1 MNGLKILGFD
11 IGISSIGWALVQDGS
26 TRDSREIIDCGVR
39 TFESVG
45 EKHKERGE
53 QRRARRN
60 IARTKSRL
68 NTIKKYLFENFAS
81 AQGNFAD
88 FNEWQK
94 TLFAK
99 KELPNPYAL
108 RIKALSEQIS
118 TDELCQI
125 IIHIVKHRAYN
136 DSGKEYEAE
145 NILETQDE
153 TIQADSKSVKENNKD
168 EKKDKNADT
177 KKLKAA
183 MKENEENAKN
193 SPSII
198 SYLYG
203 ERFKDAIRYA
213 NQKYDELKDQTKK
226 HINSTQGKEQWIEKV
241 ARNSVKMRNK
251 EQDKVKKNGEKVVD
265 KSGKVKTEPTY
276 FNSIPRSAIKAEL
289 QKILDTQ
296 IAKAKQNESY
306 AQKLENLKTELFAE
320 NDNGL
325 GFLQNRP
332 LKSSQNLLGKC
343 SIDMREY
350 RASAFAP
357 SVIEFNLLA
366 KLADLLIYLN
376 GQHKDLDI
384 DYKKTSES
392 AIRALQEKQKLD
404 FSDIRSCIY
413 LKSGESLAQIY
424 EIELLGFNK
433 KETKKDKPKS
443 TKKTQNKASDKLLT
457 QEKNAIFYN
466 PSKKLALLE
475 ATFGKNFWSYQ
486 KDIDKLA
493 GILSVNK
500 RKKDIQK
507 ELNKH
512 KYSHIDDNLKTKALN
527 SLGAGFSGTSAYCL
541 DVIWECLKN
550 MRLGMS
556 EYEATT
562 NYKAILGTDKEYQ
575 KFMEQFSKSLK
586 LPAFDES
593 PNANLNHICAQMR
606 QIINS
611 IFATH
616 GEVAKIRIELL
627 REVGQSEKQKA
638 EITKAQ
644 RENEKFNEV
653 ATKICEEIGL
663 KTTNK
668 DNLTKVKLWIL
679 QNECDIYPSIQKG
692 SQDKF
697 NAKEFYADYK
707 DKPSIDVYDFK
718 KISLQDLCDENAL
731 QIDHIIPKSKVLV
744 DEFTNKVLTFT
755 DNNATKNSQTPYQ
768 WFGDNKAKW
777 EAFKARVEMTNLS
790 KKAKDNLLK
799 QEIDDMKPSRLLND
813 TKTAS
818 VYIKN
823 YLEKYVKFADIPND
837 LQDDEER
844 ESKQIRRIE
853 VVNGRLTSALRH
865 FWGVGKKDRSNHL
878 HHAQDAVI
886 IAFCS
891 SRTIQHFAKFLQTEE
906 DKSQAK
912 LNSEEITKIMKQN
925 ARGRWVFRRP
935 FSGFTNDLA
944 KRIYGDEN
952 SEGIFVTFSKKHKTT
967 GKLHNENPINIK
979 QGVEEALKQN
989 KDEKTKY
996 LKKEDIKELK
1006 KRLKNA
1012 QSEIEQEKTKLGR
1025 MLSGEEYGKIKSKI
1039 EHRIKKQ
1046 FYSEVKARQI
1056 KNNVWIEIR
1065 GHIYEIEGMTRIDIF
1080 YLNDRYYAVPVFITD
1095 KTLSHTAKPEKPDD
1109 CELNDK
1115 DFFFSLHIGDLIEFE
1130 YSDNIKRYGYYRG
1143 FKQSGDV
1150 IIYHHSGYLTLK
1162 EKEENFWNDEQ
1173 VSKDKKTGK
1182 KVTKAIFPQKILK
1195 IHLFKSLKL
1204 CHINALGHRQTLQ
1217 ALEINKGDRVRGKAP
1232 LSKTIGARKAKK

>member
-1 MNGLKILGFD
+1 
-11 IGISSIGWALVQDGS
+11 
-26 TRDSREIIDCGVR
+26 
-39 TFESVG
+39 
-45 EKHKERGE
+45 
-53 QRRARRN
+53 
-60 IARTKSRL
+60 
-68 NTIKKYLFENFAS
+68 
-81 AQGNFAD
+81 
-88 FNEWQK
+88 
-94 TLFAK
+94 
-99 KELPNPYAL
+99 
-108 RIKALSEQIS
+108 
-118 TDELCQI
+118 
-125 IIHIVKHRAYN
+125 
-136 DSGKEYEAE
+136 
-145 NILETQDE
+145 
-153 TIQADSKSVKENNKD
+153 
-168 EKKDKNADT
+168 
-177 KKLKAA
+177 
-183 MKENEENAKN
+183 
-193 SPSII
+193 
-198 SYLYG
+198 
-203 ERFKDAIRYA
+203 
-213 NQKYDELKDQTKK
+213 
-226 HINSTQGKEQWIEKV
+226 
-241 ARNSVKMRNK
+241 MRNK

-265 KSGKVKTEPTY
+265 KSGKVETEPTY

-296 IAKAKQNESY
+296 IAKAKQDESY
-306 AQKLENLKTELFAE
+306 AQKLEKLKTELFAE

-366 KLADLLIYLN
+366 KLANLLIYLN

-392 AIRALQEKQKLD
+392 AIRALQDKQKLD

-413 LKSGESLAQIY
+413 LKSGESLAQTY

-433 KETKKDKPKS
+433 KETKANKPKS
-443 TKKTQNKASDKLLT
+443 TKKTQNKDSDKLLT
-457 QEKNAIFYN
+457 QEKNATFYN

-475 ATFGKNFWSYQ
+475 ATFGKDFWSHQ
-486 KDIDKLA
+486 KDIDKLT

-512 KYSHIDDNLKTKALN
+512 KYSHIDDTLKAKALN

-541 DVIWECLKN
+541 NVIWECLEK
-550 MRLGMS
+550 MRLGKS

-562 NYKAILGTDKEYQ
+562 AYKANLNEDKKYQ
-575 KFMEQFSKSLK
+575 EFMSQAKSLK
-586 LPAFDES
+586 LPAFEET

-606 QIINS
+606 QIANA
-611 IFATH
+611 IFAKH

-627 REVGQSEKQKA
+627 REVGQSEKQKK
-638 EITKAQ
+638 EIQKAQ
-644 RENEKFNEV
+644 DENKKFNEV

-697 NAKEFYADYK
+697 NAKEFCADYK
-707 DKPSIDVYDFK
+707 DKPSIDVYAFK

-755 DNNATKNSQTPYQ
+755 NNNATKTSQTPYQ
-768 WFGDNKAKW
+768 WFGADKAKW
-777 EAFKARVEMTNLS
+777 EAFKVRVEATKLS
-790 KKAKDNLLK
+790 KKAKSNLLK
-799 QEIDDMKPSRLLND
+799 QEIDDIKPSRWLND

-837 LQDDEER
+837 LQDNEER

-853 VVNGRLTSALRH
+853 VINGRLTSMFRYR
-865 FWGVGKKDRSNHL
+865 WINKEYRKKDRSNHL

-891 SRTIQHFAKFLQTEE
+891 SKIIQNFTELLQIQE
-906 DKSQAK
+906 DISQRK
-912 LNSEEITKIMKQN
+912 LNSKEISEMIDSEEKEGK
-925 ARGRWVFRRP
+925 RHYWFKRP
-935 FSGFTNDLA
+935 FSGFATDLA

-952 SEGIFVTFSKKHKTT
+952 SEGIFVTFDKKHRIK

-979 QGVEEALKQN
+979 SGVEEALKQSKN
-989 KDEKTKY
+989 EKTKY

-1012 QSEIEQEKTKLGR
+1012 QSEILLRVEQEKEKLGR

-1039 EHRIKKQ
+1039 EHPIKEQLYK
-1046 FYSEVKARQI
+1046 EVKQRQI
-1056 KNNVWIEIR
+1056 QNNVWIEIR
-1065 GHIYEIEGMTRIDIF
+1065 GHIYEIDGMTRIDIF
-1080 YLNDRYYAVPVFITD
+1080 RLNNRYYAVPVFITD
-1095 KTLSHTAKPEKPDD
+1095 KELSHIAKPDN
-1109 CELNDK
+1109 CELDDK
-1115 DFFFSLHIGDLIEFE
+1115 DFLFSLHIGDLIEFG
-1130 YSDNIKRYGYYRG
+1130 YSDGIKRYGYYRG
-1143 FKQSGDV
+1143 FKQNGQ
-1150 IIYHHSGYLTLK
+1150 IKIYHHSGYLPKQDFWKDKTLENGK
-1162 EKEENFWNDEQ
+1162 EKSQ
-1173 VSKDKKTGK
+1173 
-1182 KVTKAIFPQKILK
+1182 FPQKVIS
-1195 IHLFKSLKL
+1195 ISQFKSLKL
-1204 CHINALGHRQTLQ
+1204 CHINALGHRQTLK
-1217 ALEINKGDRVRGKAP
+1217 ALEIKKGDRVRGKAP
-1232 LSKTIGARKAKK
+1232 LCGTLGKKKIKFDATKKETQ

>member
-11 IGISSIGWALVQDGS
+11 IGISSIGWALVQDGG

-39 TFESVG
+39 TFESVDK
-45 EKHKERGE
+45 KHKERGE

-60 IARTKSRL
+60 VARTKSRL
-68 NTIKKYLFENFAS
+68 NNIKKYLFENFAS
-81 AQGNFAD
+81 AQGDFAD

-94 TLFAK
+94 KLFAK

-108 RIKALSEQIS
+108 RIKALNEQIS

-145 NILETQDE
+145 NILEAQDE
-153 TIQADSKSVKENNKD
+153 TIQADSKSVKEKSNNKD

-183 MKENEENAKN
+183 MKENAINAKN

-226 HINSTQGKEQWIEKV
+226 HINSTQCKEQWIEKV

-296 IAKAKQNESY
+296 IAKAKQDESY

-343 SIDMREY
+343 SIDMREN

-366 KLADLLIYLN
+366 KLANLLIYLN

-413 LKSGESLAQIY
+413 LKSRESLAQTY
-424 EIELLGFNK
+424 EIELLGFNE
-433 KETKKDKPKS
+433 KETKANKPKS
-443 TKKTQNKASDKLLT
+443 TKKTQNKDSDKLLA
-457 QEKNAIFYN
+457 QEKNATFYN

-475 ATFGKNFWSYQ
+475 ATFGKDFWSHQ
-486 KDIDKLA
+486 KDIDKLT

-507 ELNKH
+507 ELDKC
-512 KYSHIDDNLKTKALN
+512 SDIDKNLKQKALD

-541 DVIWECLKN
+541 NVIWECLKN

-562 NYKAILGTDKEYQ
+562 AYKANLNEDRKYQ
-575 KFMEQFSKSLK
+575 EFMSQFTKSLK
-586 LPAFDES
+586 LPTFEET

-606 QIINS
+606 QIANA
-611 IFATH
+611 IFAKH

-627 REVGQSEKQKA
+627 REVGQSEKQKK
-638 EITKAQ
+638 EIQKTQ
-644 RENEKFNEV
+644 DENKKFKEV

-668 DNLTKVKLWIL
+668 DNITKVKLWIL
-679 QNECDIYPSIQKG
+679 QNEYDIYPSIQKG

-697 NAKEFYADYK
+697 NAKEFCADYK
-707 DKPSIDVYDFK
+707 NKPSIDVYDFK
-718 KISLQDLCDENAL
+718 KISLQDLCNENAL

-755 DNNATKNSQTPYQ
+755 NNNATKNSQTPYQ
-768 WFGDNKAKW
+768 WFGADKAKW
-777 EAFKARVEMTNLS
+777 KAFETRVKMTNLS

-799 QEIDDMKPSRLLND
+799 QEIDDIKPSRLLND

-865 FWGVGKKDRSNHL
+865 FWGVGEKDRSNHL

-886 IAFCS
+886 IAFCG
-891 SRTIQHFAKFLQTEE
+891 SRTIQNFAKFLQTEE

-935 FSGFTNDLA
+935 FSGFVTDLT
-944 KRIYGDEN
+944 KRIYGDET

-967 GKLHNENPINIK
+967 GKLHKETPINIK

-1012 QSEIEQEKTKLGR
+1012 QSEILLRVEQEKTKLGR
-1025 MLSGEEYGKIKSKI
+1025 MLSGKEYGKIKSKI
-1039 EHRIKKQ
+1039 EHPIKEQ
-1046 FYSEVKARQI
+1046 FYKEVKQRQI

-1065 GHIYEIEGMTRIDIF
+1065 GHIYEVGNTSRIDIF
-1080 YLNDRYYAVPVFITD
+1080 LVNGKYCAVPVYYKDSKLSSIS
-1095 KTLSHTAKPEKPDD
+1095 KKSTLD
-1109 CELNDK
+1109 DK
-1115 DFFFSLHIGDLIEFE
+1115 DFLFSLYNGDLVEFQ
-1130 YSDNIKRYGYYRG
+1130 YKDGITRYGYYRG
-1143 FKQSGDV
+1143 FEQDGRIK
-1150 IIYHHSGYLTLK
+1150 IKHHSGYLSK
-1162 EKEENFWNDEQ
+1162 MEIEENFWKVAE
-1173 VSKDKKTGK
+1173 SGIGK
-1182 KVTKAIFPQKILK
+1182 EKRLSVAS
-1195 IHLFKSLKL
+1195 FKSLKL
-1204 CHINALGHRQTLQ
+1204 CHINALGHRQTLKV
-1217 ALEINKGDRVRGKAP
+1217 LEMNKGDRVRGKAP
-1232 LSKTIGARKAKK
+1232 LSNTIGARKAKK

>member
-11 IGISSIGWALVQDGS
+11 IGVSSIGWALVQDGS

-39 TFESVG
+39 TFESVDK
-45 EKHKERGE
+45 KHKERGE

-60 IARTKSRL
+60 VARTKSRL
-68 NTIKKYLFENFAS
+68 NNIKKYLFENFAS
-81 AQGNFAD
+81 AQGDFAD

-94 TLFAK
+94 KLFAK

-108 RIKALSEQIS
+108 RIKALNEQIS

-145 NILETQDE
+145 NILEAQDE
-153 TIQADSKSVKENNKD
+153 TIQADSKSVKEKSNNKD

-183 MKENEENAKN
+183 MKENAINAKN

-203 ERFKDAIRYA
+203 KRFKDAIRYA

-226 HINSTQGKEQWIEKV
+226 HINSTQCKEQWIEKV

-276 FNSIPRSAIKAEL
+276 FNSIPRSAIKDEL

-296 IAKAKQNESY
+296 IAKAKQDESY
-306 AQKLENLKTELFAE
+306 AQKLEKIKKFAE

-366 KLADLLIYLN
+366 KLANLLIYLN

-512 KYSHIDDNLKTKALN
+512 KYSHIDDNL
-527 SLGAGFSGTSAYCL
+527 
-541 DVIWECLKN
+541 
-550 MRLGMS
+550 
-556 EYEATT
+556 
-562 NYKAILGTDKEYQ
+562 
-575 KFMEQFSKSLK
+575 
-586 LPAFDES
+586 
-593 PNANLNHICAQMR
+593 
-606 QIINS
+606 NS
-611 IFATH
+611 I
-616 GEVAKIRIELL
+616 
-627 REVGQSEKQKA
+627 
-638 EITKAQ
+638 
-644 RENEKFNEV
+644 
-653 ATKICEEIGL
+653 
-663 KTTNK
+663 
-668 DNLTKVKLWIL
+668 
-679 QNECDIYPSIQKG
+679 
-692 SQDKF
+692 
-697 NAKEFYADYK
+697 
-707 DKPSIDVYDFK
+707 
-718 KISLQDLCDENAL
+718 
-731 QIDHIIPKSKVLV
+731 
-744 DEFTNKVLTFT
+744 
-755 DNNATKNSQTPYQ
+755 
-768 WFGDNKAKW
+768 
-777 EAFKARVEMTNLS
+777 
-790 KKAKDNLLK
+790 
-799 QEIDDMKPSRLLND
+799 
-813 TKTAS
+813 
-818 VYIKN
+818 
-823 YLEKYVKFADIPND
+823 
-837 LQDDEER
+837 
-844 ESKQIRRIE
+844 
-853 VVNGRLTSALRH
+853 
-865 FWGVGKKDRSNHL
+865 
-878 HHAQDAVI
+878 
-886 IAFCS
+886 
-891 SRTIQHFAKFLQTEE
+891 
-906 DKSQAK
+906 
-912 LNSEEITKIMKQN
+912 
-925 ARGRWVFRRP
+925 
-935 FSGFTNDLA
+935 
-944 KRIYGDEN
+944 
-952 SEGIFVTFSKKHKTT
+952 IF
-967 GKLHNENPINIK
+967 
-979 QGVEEALKQN
+979 
-989 KDEKTKY
+989 
-996 LKKEDIKELK
+996 
-1006 KRLKNA
+1006 
-1012 QSEIEQEKTKLGR
+1012 
-1025 MLSGEEYGKIKSKI
+1025 
-1039 EHRIKKQ
+1039 
-1046 FYSEVKARQI
+1046 
-1056 KNNVWIEIR
+1056 
-1065 GHIYEIEGMTRIDIF
+1065 
-1080 YLNDRYYAVPVFITD
+1080 
-1095 KTLSHTAKPEKPDD
+1095 
-1109 CELNDK
+1109 
-1115 DFFFSLHIGDLIEFE
+1115 
-1130 YSDNIKRYGYYRG
+1130 
-1143 FKQSGDV
+1143 
-1150 IIYHHSGYLTLK
+1150 
-1162 EKEENFWNDEQ
+1162 
-1173 VSKDKKTGK
+1173 
-1182 KVTKAIFPQKILK
+1182 
-1195 IHLFKSLKL
+1195 
-1204 CHINALGHRQTLQ
+1204 
-1217 ALEINKGDRVRGKAP
+1217 
-1232 LSKTIGARKAKK
+1232 